1 MSELAGRVAI
11 ITGAGRGIGREHALL
26 FATEGA
32 KVVVNDLGG
41 DPDGTGSDTS
51 PAQQVVNEITEA
63 GGTAVANYD
72 DVSDWEGAKRLIDQA
87 VDTFGDLH
95 VLVNNAGILRDRMLI
110 NMSADEWDAVIKVHL
125 RGHFCPTRWAATYW
139 REQSKAG
146 REQKRSVI
154 NTSSPS
160 GLFGNPGQ
168 TNYGAAKIG
177 IAGFT
182 MISDK
187 ELGRYGVRVNAIAP
201 VAATR
206 LTATV

>member
-1 MSELAGRVAI
+1 
-11 ITGAGRGIGREHALL
+11 
-26 FATEGA
+26 
-32 KVVVNDLGG
+32 
-41 DPDGTGSDTS
+41 
-51 PAQQVVNEITEA
+51 
-63 GGTAVANYD
+63 
-72 DVSDWEGAKRLIDQA
+72 
-87 VDTFGDLH
+87 
-95 VLVNNAGILRDRMLI
+95 MLI

-146 REQKRSVI
+146 RDGKRSVI

-177 IAGFT
+177 IAGFS
-182 MISDK
+182 MIADK

-206 LTATV
+206 LTATVNPESATPSPAVGWSPADPANIAPFVGYLATEECPIHGRVFMVAGGTVHLFQPFAVIDQVEKDGLWTVGELKQEAARFAEVPFHLNNPYESQMG